1 MPKSHGRGYKL
12 YKHEIDELYTT
23 LHCDAGRPLRNHLVW
38 LRRIC
43 RRGRAWYKKYGMTP
57 YLFAHFVDNYGW
69 EALEDPNTMTKEF
82 IAILSWLKRRAD
94 KRVYYLNGIP
104 LPTLEEAMFSPHI
117 LDWNGKISYTMH
129 FIQKLPY
136 GGKRPRLRDYWCNK
150 CHSWKSNQI
159 EKDEDDSYRC
169 NCYWVTQFDIE
180 PDRSRRKFY
189 IDENNDNCLN
199 IYSELWRS
207 KQSSN
212 HNKEPNVHANNY

>member
-23 LHCDAGRPLRNHLVW
+23 LRCDAGRPLRNHLVW

-57 YLFAHFVDNYGW
+57 YQFAHFVDTYGW
-69 EALEDPNTMTKEF
+69 EALEDPNIMTNEL

-104 LPTLEEAMFSPHI
+104 LPALEEAMFSSHI

-150 CHSWKSNQI
+150 CHSWKST
-159 EKDEDDSYRC
+159 DEDEQ
-169 NCYWVTQFDIE
+169 TQCDCWMYEFMECEPPKPTRPKYFIGIE
-180 PDRSRRKFY
+180 PDEYPEHWQTQGFP
-189 IDENNDNCLN
+189 
-199 IYSELWRS
+199 
-207 KQSSN
+207 QT
-212 HNKEPNVHANNY
+212 H